1 MIRQKTSFPQP
12 TRRSNKRWI
21 TGFRIPFQGILLI
34 LPLRRRGMMA
44 SRHCPRSQQSPSQIF
59 TAPLGAPSPVGA
71 LAMATL
77 PVSSKPPPALI
88 LSSAHWMP
96 STRPLTSPVQTPCQ
110 TRTWTRPHTLTT
122 VKLSPL
128 PSHPLL
134 ETFALVLQRKRF
146 ALRLHSS

>member
-12 TRRSNKRWI
+12 TRRFNQRST

-44 SRHCPRSQQSPSQIF
+44 SRHCLRSQQSPSQIF
-59 TAPLGAPSPVGA
+59 TAPPGARSPVGA
-71 LAMATL
+71 LVMATL
-77 PVSSKPPPALI
+77 PVSTKPPRALI
-88 LSSAHWMP
+88 LSSAI
-96 STRPLTSPVQTPCQ
+96 RALTSPGQIHILLLPCQ
-110 TRTWTRPHTLTT
+110 TRTWTRPLILTA
-122 VKLSPL
+122 VKFSPL

-134 ETFALVLQRKRF
+134 ETFALVLQQKRS